1 MGDLEK
7 SLKAVEQA
15 RRRKRELKGLIEVLY
30 EEYKLIKAEI
40 EMHKEN
46 IEKLMSA
53 KEYSAYLDTIKMD
66 TSLEFPVLSEKK
78 PSDQR

>member
-15 RRRKRELKGLIEVLY
+15 RRRKRELKALIEVLY
-30 EEYKLIKAEI
+30 EEYKLVKTEI
-40 EMHKEN
+40 EMHKEH

-66 TSLEFPVLSEKK
+66 TSLEFPILSDKK
-78 PSDQR
+78 PADEK